1 MPKIKASSDFS
12 KIKTA
17 EEFQRF
23 VSIYLAELSSVI
35 NGKLE
40 FQDNIKCQ
48 IVGVSFEA
56 GATDLAVPHSLGR
69 VPTGYMVT
77 RLFSGGVMIYD
88 GNEAWTDTT
97 IYLRSSGAT
106 GAEVLIF

>member
-12 KIKTA
+12 KIKTS

-23 VSIYLAELSSVI
+23 VSIYLAELGGVV

-40 FQDNIKCQ
+40 FQENIKSQ
-48 IVGVSFEA
+48 VVRVSFSA

-69 VPTGYMVT
+69 IPTGYMVT
-77 RLFSGGVMIYD
+77 RLDSGGVGIYD
-88 GNEAWTDTT
+88 GDQAWTDTT
-97 IYLRSSGAT
+97 IYLRASGVT